1 LAAIFKTAA
10 QVEKRRG
17 EDKAWDQR
25 LAQLSDHL
33 PVGTRDDP
41 ATLHRRT
48 QESADIVF
56 AAGQF
61 VENHR

>member
-1 LAAIFKTAA
+1 MACFM
-10 QVEKRRG
+10 QQSRVEKRRG
-17 EDKAWDQR
+17 EDKAWGQR